1 MRSRNLYLVPYDRSS
16 KKSVKCHIWQPP
28 GKKKVSF
35 FINGHLRTNILRLF
49 INVFFSPLYFFHI
62 LSKISP
68 LVSLFPCKIIFF
80 KIKHPKQI
88 IKKSEIAIFYKIFV
102 SFHPLNSILDQNR
115 QYEWRVAVMITFVS
129 ILAKTR
135 FKSDKKW
142 VWDHC
147 CSGVNFSFF
156 NIVRKRASKI
166 FVCCHK
172 D

>member
-1 MRSRNLYLVPYDRSS
+1 MPYLATSRS
-16 KKSVKCHIWQPP
+16 KKVRFLE
-28 GKKKVSF
+28 KK
-35 FINGHLRTNILRLF
+35 NGHLRTNILRLF
-49 INVFFSPLYFFHI
+49 INGFFSSLYFFHI
-62 LSKISP
+62 LSQISP